1 MANISLLSVYIIHS
15 VDIYLLSIQLPL
27 YLLMSSLL
35 FDSSFKFKNW
45 MNVNNGSLFTS
56 KDSSLISPIT
66 CSSNY
71 FYLNVFYVN
80 NLFGIIK

>member
-1 MANISLLSVYIIHS
+1 MAKISLLSVYIIHS

-56 KDSSLISPIT
+56 KDSSLISPLSLVLQIIFI
-66 CSSNY
+66 SMY
-71 FYLNVFYVN
+71 FM
-80 NLFGIIK
+80 

>member
-56 KDSSLISPIT
+56 KDSSLISPLSLVLQIIFI
-66 CSSNY
+66 SMY
-71 FYLNVFYVN
+71 FM
-80 NLFGIIK
+80 

>member
-1 MANISLLSVYIIHS
+1 MTKISLLSVYIIHS

-56 KDSSLISPIT
+56 KDSSLISPLSLVLQIIFI
-66 CSSNY
+66 SMY
-71 FYLNVFYVN
+71 FM
-80 NLFGIIK
+80 